1 MAGMLDGK
9 VAIVT
14 GAGNGVGRGE
24 AILLADHG
32 AKVVVNDLGASVTGE
47 GEDAK
52 VADQVV
58 KVIKSRGG
66 EAVANYDSVADFQG
80 AANMV
85 KTAVDSFGKLDV
97 LVNNA
102 GVLRDRMMFSME
114 PEDFDTVIK
123 VHMYGSFNTMHHA
136 SVYWRNESKEGRQ
149 PSASIIN
156 TVSSAGLQGQ
166 ASQINYGA
174 AKAGIAAMTIIASLE
189 LVRYGVRANC
199 IGPGGFT
206 RMVGQARADI
216 EIKNPEE
223 YSEFDAMNPGNSAP
237 AVVWLASD
245 DSKPVS
251 GQVLRMV
258 GNSLCVYKPWEMGE
272 EFFATDKEGN
282 KAQWDPA
289 QVGHILNR
297 YAFKTTNP
305 GIDAQRRG

>member
-1 MAGMLDGK
+1 MGMLDGK

-24 AILLADHG
+24 AIMLADHG
-32 AKVVVNDLGASVTGE
+32 AKVVVNDLGGSVTGE
-47 GEDAK
+47 GADAK

-58 KVIKSRGG
+58 EVITSRGG
-66 EAVANYDSVADFQG
+66 EAVANYDSVSDFDG
-80 AANMV
+80 AANIV
-85 KTAVDSFGKLDV
+85 RTAVDAFGRLDV

-102 GVLRDRMMFSME
+102 GVLRDRMMFSMA
-114 PEDFDTVIK
+114 PEDFDTVVK
-123 VHMYGSFNTMHHA
+123 VHMYGAFHTMHHA
-136 SVYWRNESKEGRQ
+136 SAYWRNESKEGRQ

-174 AKAGIAAMTIIASLE
+174 AKAGVAAMTIIASLE
-189 LVRYGVRANC
+189 LSRYGVRANC

-206 RMVGQARADI
+206 RMVGQAMKDI
-216 EIKNPEE
+216 EIKNPED
-223 YSEFDAMNPGNSAP
+223 YAEFDRMNPGNSAP

-258 GNSLCVYKPWEMGE
+258 GNSLCVYQPWQMGE

-282 KAQWDPA
+282 ATQWDPA

-297 YAFKTTNP
+297 YAFRTTNP

>member
-1 MAGMLDGK
+1 MGLLDGK

-24 AILLADHG
+24 AIMLADHG
-32 AKVVVNDLGASVTGE
+32 AKVVVNDLGGSVTGE
-47 GEDAK
+47 GADQK

-58 KVIKSRGG
+58 EVIKSRGG
-66 EAVANYDSVADFQG
+66 EAVPNYDSVADFEG
-80 AANMV
+80 ASNLV
-85 KTAVDSFGKLDV
+85 KTAIASFGKLDV

-102 GVLRDRMMFSME
+102 GVLRDKMMFSMS
-114 PEDFDTVIK
+114 PEDFDAVLK
-123 VHMYGSFNTMHHA
+123 VHLYGTWNTMRHA
-136 SVYWRNESKEGRQ
+136 SEYWRAESKEGRQ

-174 AKAGIAAMTIIASLE
+174 AKAGIGAMTIIASLE
-189 LVRYGVRANC
+189 LSRYGVRANC

-206 RMVGQARADI
+206 RMVGQAMKDI

-223 YSEFDAMNPGNSAP
+223 YEEFNRMNPGNSAP
-237 AVVWLASD
+237 AVAWLASD
-245 DSKPVS
+245 DSKPVT

-282 KAQWDPA
+282 PTQWDPA

-297 YAFKTTNP
+297 YHFRTANP
-305 GIDAQRRG
+305 GIDAQARK

>member
-32 AKVVVNDLGASVTGE
+32 AKVVVNDLGGSVTGE

-58 KVIKSRGG
+58 EVIKGRGG

-80 AANMV
+80 AANIV
-85 KTAVDSFGKLDV
+85 KTAIDSFGKLDV

-114 PEDFDTVIK
+114 PEDFDAVVK

-149 PSASIIN
+149 PSASIVN

-206 RMVGQARADI
+206 RMVGQARSDI
-216 EIKNPEE
+216 EVKNPEE
-223 YSEFDAMNPGNSAP
+223 YTEFDAMNPGNSAP

-258 GNSLCVYKPWEMGE
+258 GNSLCVYQPWQMGE

-282 KAQWDPA
+282 KSQWDPA

-297 YAFKTTNP
+297 YAFRTTNP